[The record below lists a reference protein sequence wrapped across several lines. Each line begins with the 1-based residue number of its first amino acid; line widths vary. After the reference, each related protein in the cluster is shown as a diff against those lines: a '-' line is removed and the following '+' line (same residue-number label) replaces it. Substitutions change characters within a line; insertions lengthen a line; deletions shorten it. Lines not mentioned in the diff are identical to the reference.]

1 MTEASSRGVAR
12 SRRHRILFSAARTL
26 LIAIGVVGISTAS
39 GATALTVS
47 PTNGYFLQ
55 YTNNSPSLLFGS
67 GGETIRYG
75 AGSVVPNG
83 NAATNGVGVATTGI
97 ATTTNLDTS
106 NTLTF
111 AVPSD
116 ASPVAPNSFQGS
128 FLICTT
134 NCTPSGNNNPS
145 NLIGPWTITFQNTAT
160 TPTSASNAISLAG
173 PGEIPFVNSV
183 TLSGTSANP
192 TFSWSP
198 PAGVSVDG
206 YRIDIF
212 QNGLRS
218 TAPPVSTGQVVAA
231 NLPPS
236 VTSYTVQASDFTVPG
251 FGFTANTAYTLAIIA
266 LVTRDGSTTN
276 LNNSNVS
283 ASSFAYSSFQT
294 LPNGAPPVN
303 LPAVILVGNQVVY
316 GFSLSV
322 VPGITY
328 YIDPT
333 VATGYIYQTG
343 AGNPNF
349 ASVEL
354 PNIGNPGPYDLYL
367 WNGTAFV
374 FDTTLAADTL
384 FDFASGGVNEFEV
397 LGIDPDLG
405 LDPDNT
411 TAFIT
416 ALTFESAGNFTG
428 TMTPVTEDVAATPEP
443 ASLALLASGLLGLG
457 VFRRRRRTVQGVSP
471 ISIQ

>member
-1 MTEASSRGVAR
+1 MTEASSRGLAR
-12 SRRHRILFSAARTL
+12 SRRHRILVGGIRML
-26 LIAIGVVGISTAS
+26 LITIGTVGISTAS

-47 PTNGYFLQ
+47 ATNGYFLQ
-55 YTNNSPSLLFGS
+55 YTNNSPSILFGS

-111 AVPSD
+111 AVPFD
-116 ASPVAPNSFQGS
+116 AGPVDPNNFQGS

-145 NLIGPWTITFQNTAT
+145 NLTGPWTITFQNAAT

-206 YRIDIF
+206 YRIDIW

-218 TAPPVSTGQVVAA
+218 TAPPVNTGQVVAA

-251 FGFTANTAYTLAIIA
+251 FGFTA
-266 LVTRDGSTTN
+266 
-276 LNNSNVS
+276 
-283 ASSFAYSSFQT
+283 
-294 LPNGAPPVN
+294 
-303 LPAVILVGNQVVY
+303 
-316 GFSLSV
+316 
-322 VPGITY
+322 
-328 YIDPT
+328 
-333 VATGYIYQTG
+333 
-343 AGNPNF
+343 
-349 ASVEL
+349 
-354 PNIGNPGPYDLYL
+354 
-367 WNGTAFV
+367 
-374 FDTTLAADTL
+374 
-384 FDFASGGVNEFEV
+384 
-397 LGIDPDLG
+397 
-405 LDPDNT
+405 
-411 TAFIT
+411 
-416 ALTFESAGNFTG
+416 
-428 TMTPVTEDVAATPEP
+428 
-443 ASLALLASGLLGLG
+443 
-457 VFRRRRRTVQGVSP
+457 
-471 ISIQ
+471 